1 MPIDVYYAALAYNAN
16 HGAGAPATQTQ
27 SAGEPGYA
35 ISFTISSSRPSR
47 TYYTFLGW
55 STNQGATSASYA
67 PGGSITVPAS
77 TTAGGINTK
86 TLYAVWRIQ
95 TAYVYY
101 NANGGSGAP
110 ATQSHNAG
118 TRITLSST
126 VPTRSGYRFLGWA
139 TSASATTAQY
149 QPNTSQALYTT
160 TTLYAVW
167 ELAAST
173 LTVSNGTIGTALSIG
188 INRNNSSYTD
198 TIAYTFGTASG
209 TIATKTSSDSVSW
222 TPPLSLASEIPN
234 ASTGTCTLTC
244 TTYNGNTVIG
254 ITTKTITLTVPQ
266 SLAPTVSVSYAD
278 TIAQCLT
285 WGLFVQSRSKLAFT
299 ITASGQQGATI
310 ASYSTSV
317 NGTSY
322 NSASFTTDVLLYNGS
337 NSYTVTVT
345 DSRGLQTVVTGTF
358 SVVAYSNP
366 SLTLTLCDR
375 NDSDPDQ
382 VDVAFDFSVASV
394 SSNNDANYRLDYK
407 LKSASTW
414 TNGTVQSLG
423 SYSGSISD
431 LIANLDGGD
440 EWDIRINVIDSFQT
454 ASVESEVGVAGN
466 ILLNSRHNGGL
477 GLLMKSQAD
486 NQLDIGKPTVHH
498 GAVLEQFGSTV
509 RTHSASGNYAKVLSF
524 GTNVTTGK
532 NLAPTNSYNTSRVYW
547 GTNINSANILGQVLQ
562 TLPAG
567 TYTLSWKHTMT
578 AVANATFQ
586 TGSYIRYNDGSWHI
600 LASYSV
606 TTQGSC
612 AVNDVFEIS
621 RTITIGESDVG
632 QNFEV
637 LAYCGQD
644 SGFKSTISEY
654 QIEVG
659 SQKTPFEPYV
669 DITNMAIDAPVTMEY
684 IRSSDETKT
693 ELTIVFNPDYSLSSF
708 KSNNSA
714 DAYLHRSSASVWDLY
729 IGKSN
734 SSDSFEI
741 LDFHNPW
748 SNTDMTIDWEDSSVS
763 TLPTGY
769 ISASKINGMMQCGVK
784 TGSTVATHSYSD
796 FTVTFPTPF
805 PSIPTVCVSLYTSST
820 GYGVGSVSAVVCV
833 GTVSTTGFTIRCYNN
848 DSEGRNPAYTWIAML

>member
-27 SAGEPGYA
+27 SAGEAGYA

-55 STNQGATSASYA
+55 STNQSATSASYA
-67 PGGSITVPAS
+67 PGGSISVNSS
-77 TTAGGINTK
+77 TTVGGTNTK

-118 TRITLSST
+118 TRITLSAT

-244 TTYNGNTVIG
+244 TTYNGSTVIG
-254 ITTKTITLTVPQ
+254 TTTKSITLTVPQ

-285 WGLFVQSRSKLAFT
+285 WGLLVQSRSKLAFT

-337 NSYTVTVT
+337 NTYTVTVT
-345 DSRGLQTVVTGTF
+345 DSRGLQTVSTGTF

-382 VDVAFDFSVASV
+382 VDIGFDFSVASV
-394 SSNNDANYRLDYK
+394 SSNNDAKYRLDYK

-423 SYSGSISD
+423 AYSGSISD

-454 ASVESEVGVAGN
+454 SSVESEVGVSGN
-466 ILLNSRHNGGL
+466 ILLNSRHQGGL
-477 GLLMKSQAD
+477 GILMKSQAD
-486 NQLDIGKPTVHH
+486 NQLDVGKKTVFHETVDVLQRRAYATLSSAGWYRVLQFTPTSSNASYDVQ
-498 GAVLEQFGSTV
+498 GALGAIIPLYITRRYHYDSSETHKITFMCVYNNLRFVDEQSDSGVQGIDKIRYTKNGSNEGFIDIHYNLSRANQV
-509 RTHSASGNYAKVLSF
+509 GAEFEVYAPLDTD
-524 GTNVTTGK
+524 G
-532 NLAPTNSYNTSRVYW
+532 NSYKPQFESLGLTSVADAPSGETILTTYTFSESTDGV
-547 GTNINSANILGQVLQ
+547 GTITAGSIGSIHADSWLVKRNNVVQGYCQ
-562 TLPAG
+562 TLVNG
-567 TYTLSWKHTMT
+567 TLSSGWNIIGVLPSGFRPT
-578 AVANATFQ
+578 AQ
-586 TGSYIRYNDGSWHI
+586 YD
-600 LASYSV
+600 
-606 TTQGSC
+606 
-612 AVNDVFEIS
+612 
-621 RTITIGESDVG
+621 
-632 QNFEV
+632 
-637 LAYCGQD
+637 YCGV
-644 SGFKSTISEY
+644 E
-654 QIEVG
+654 
-659 SQKTPFEPYV
+659 
-669 DITNMAIDAPVTMEY
+669 
-684 IRSSDETKT
+684 
-693 ELTIVFNPDYSLSSF
+693 
-708 KSNNSA
+708 
-714 DAYLHRSSASVWDLY
+714 
-729 IGKSN
+729 N
-734 SSDSFEI
+734 SSDVFMHI
-741 LDFHNPW
+741 RLYANGNIGVY
-748 SNTDMTIDWEDSSVS
+748 NT
-763 TLPTGY
+763 
-769 ISASKINGMMQCGVK
+769 
-784 TGSTVATHSYSD
+784 
-796 FTVTFPTPF
+796 
-805 PSIPTVCVSLYTSST
+805 TSSAH
-820 GYGVGSVSAVVCV
+820 VSYIKVYFSFV
-833 GTVSTTGFTIRCYNN
+833 
-848 DSEGRNPAYTWIAML
+848 L

>member
-27 SAGEPGYA
+27 SAGEPNYPV
-35 ISFTISSSRPSR
+35 SFTISSSRPSR
-47 TYYTFLGW
+47 TYYTFFGW
-55 STNQGATSASYA
+55 STNPGATSASYA
-67 PGGSITVPAS
+67 PGGSITVNAS
-77 TTAGGINTK
+77 TTAGGTNTK

-188 INRNNSSYTD
+188 INRNNASYTD
-198 TIAYTFGTASG
+198 TITYSFGTASG

-254 ITTKTITLTVPQ
+254 TTTKTITLTVPQ

-285 WGLFVQSRSKLAFT
+285 WGIYVQSRSKLAFS

-322 NSASFTTDVLLYNGS
+322 NSASFTTDVLLYNGT
-337 NSYTVTVT
+337 NTYTVTVT
-345 DSRGLQTVVTGTF
+345 DSRGLQTVSTGTF

-382 VDVAFDFSVASV
+382 VDIGFDFSVASV
-394 SSNNDANYRLDYK
+394 SNNNDANYRLDYK
-407 LKSASTW
+407 LKSSSTW
-414 TNGTVQSLG
+414 TNGTVQNLG

-454 ASVESEVGVAGN
+454 SSVESEVGVSGN
-466 ILLNSRHNGGL
+466 ILLNSRHQGGL
-477 GLLMKSQAD
+477 GILMKSQAD
-486 NQLDIGKPTVHH
+486 NQLDVGKKTVFH
-498 GAVLEQFGSTV
+498 ETV
-509 RTHSASGNYAKVLSF
+509 DVIPRRATNNLTSAGWY
-524 GTNVTTGK
+524 
-532 NLAPTNSYNTSRVYW
+532 RVC
-547 GTNINSANILGQVLQ
+547 

-567 TYTLSWKHTMT
+567 SQAGANGGHGAVVLFNIVKATNSENHSITMRMTSGGHISFVDEASKSHT
-578 AVANATFQ
+578 Q
-586 TGSYIRYNDGSWHI
+586 HIDQIR
-600 LASYSV
+600 V
-606 TTQGSC
+606 TNGG
-612 AVNDVFEIS
+612 
-621 RTITIGESDVG
+621 GE
-632 QNFEV
+632 E
-637 LAYCGQD
+637 
-644 SGFKSTISEY
+644 
-654 QIEVG
+654 
-659 SQKTPFEPYV
+659 YV
-669 DITNMAIDAPVTMEY
+669 DIHFTDSSSHTVCVDFEVHEYSPTVLNQWESNSLEAVADAPSGETIVTTY
-684 IRSSDETKT
+684 TFNSNTDETGTLSAGDIGSIHANSFLIKRHNVVYCYLRT
-693 ELTIVFNPDYSLSSF
+693 TIGGTLSNGWNIIGKLPSGF
-708 KSNNSA
+708 RPNAEFDCVGVENSA
-714 DAYLHRSSASVWDLY
+714 DLFMHIRVYTNGN
-729 IGKSN
+729 IGVFRTTTN
-734 SSDSFEI
+734 
-741 LDFHNPW
+741 
-748 SNTDMTIDWEDSSVS
+748 
-763 TLPTGY
+763 
-769 ISASKINGMMQCGVK
+769 
-784 TGSTVATHSYSD
+784 
-796 FTVTFPTPF
+796 
-805 PSIPTVCVSLYTSST
+805 
-820 GYGVGSVSAVVCV
+820 
-833 GTVSTTGFTIRCYNN
+833 TVSFIATNFTIV
-848 DSEGRNPAYTWIAML
+848 L